1 MANGLDF
8 FCQLHDL
15 CCNCS
20 LIPAL
25 FQVALTTAFLKIPL
39 LCCYARAGLVCALGT
54 KLKGALYLHLHAHL
68 RIYASGV
75 VL

>member
-1 MANGLDF
+1 MANGLNL

-39 LCCYARAGLVCALGT
+39 LYCYARAGLVCARGAKLTGT
-54 KLKGALYLHLHAHL
+54 LSIHTHL
-68 RIYASGV
+68 RIYAGGV